1 MNQYGYLFGNSSVA
15 ANVRASLKSC
25 IGTAWVVIRSIES
38 LDTTSDFITKRL
50 KPNKQTLGKLR
61 QDLNSYSQ
69 DESAID
75 MRTAAQKEAD
85 AKARKRGRII
95 GWSLIAGIVG
105 LIWWATAT
113 EDDRSWGE
121 ANSSYRVSQ
130 YISQHPTGKHLD
142 EAYEYLFAEM

>member
-1 MNQYGYLFGNSSVA
+1 MRLGGDAPNFVLSKVISQINALIEQINNPYGKGSPMNQYGYLFGNSSVA
-15 ANVRASLKSC
+15 ANARASLKSC

-85 AKARKRGRII
+85 AK
-95 GWSLIAGIVG
+95 V
-105 LIWWATAT
+105 
-113 EDDRSWGE
+113 
-121 ANSSYRVSQ
+121 
-130 YISQHPTGKHLD
+130 
-142 EAYEYLFAEM
+142 